1 MVKIIQTIIKRL
13 KTGCQWREISVKD
26 YFGEEKISWQNVYY
40 FFNKWCKDGSFK
52 NIWVQ
57 LLNRNKRL
65 LDMSCVQLDGSQTRC
80 RMGGESTGYQ
90 SRKSAKTSNMI
101 FLCDNDG
108 QMLSMGNPRSGNHH
122 DLYEI
127 EDIMGEIIEILSEAE
142 ISHKGLFLNADS
154 GFDSENLRQKLE
166 MEEIIGNIKTNPRNG
181 KTVDNNHYFD
191 EKLYESRFRIEQ
203 ANAWL
208 DGFKA
213 LLIRFETLDITWKN
227 MHFLAFSLR
236 LIKKLKV

>member
-1 MVKIIQTIIKRL
+1 
-13 KTGCQWREISVKD
+13 
-26 YFGEEKISWQNVYY
+26 
-40 FFNKWCKDGSFK
+40 
-52 NIWVQ
+52 
-57 LLNRNKRL
+57 
-65 LDMSCVQLDGSQTRC
+65 
-80 RMGGESTGYQ
+80 
-90 SRKSAKTSNMI
+90 MI
-101 FLCDNDG
+101 FLCDNRG

-122 DLYEI
+122 DLHEI

-154 GFDSENLRQKLE
+154 GFDSKNLRQKLE
-166 MEEIIGNIKTNPRNG
+166 MEEITGNIKINPRNR
-181 KTVDNNHYFD
+181 KTVDNDYYFD
-191 EKLYESRFRIEQ
+191 EKLYESRFKIEQ

-213 LLIRFETLDITWKN
+213 LLIRFETLDITWKA

>member
-1 MVKIIQTIIKRL
+1 
-13 KTGCQWREISVKD
+13 
-26 YFGEEKISWQNVYY
+26 
-40 FFNKWCKDGSFK
+40 
-52 NIWVQ
+52 
-57 LLNRNKRL
+57 
-65 LDMSCVQLDGSQTRC
+65 MSCVQLDGSQTRC

-166 MEEIIGNIKTNPRNG
+166 MEEIICLTK
-181 KTVDNNHYFD
+181 NNNFHY
-191 EKLYESRFRIEQ
+191 I
-203 ANAWL
+203 
-208 DGFKA
+208 
-213 LLIRFETLDITWKN
+213 
-227 MHFLAFSLR
+227 
-236 LIKKLKV
+236 